1 MKCLRKSDIAKW
13 LDGELGDN
21 PLVTEHLDSCAS
33 CRSELE
39 SAKRVIDLVRASA
52 YSFEPSDSFES
63 GFWQKV
69 NASIKEPWYR
79 SFLEGMEGLVPR
91 LAFSPVLTVLMA
103 AMLVGGSGGI
113 LTGLRSMDNQ
123 ETGISLR
130 HVTGYSDYKGLP
142 ASSVAAAYLQWS
154 ERKSS

>member
-1 MKCLRKSDIAKW
+1 MKCLQKSAIAKW
-13 LDGELGDN
+13 LDGELGPD
-21 PLVTEHLDSCAS
+21 PALAEHFNACVS

-39 SAKRVIDLVRASA
+39 SAKRVRDLVRSSA
-52 YSFEPSDSFES
+52 YSLEPSDAFES

-79 SFLEGMEGLVPR
+79 NVLKGMEGLVPR

-113 LTGLRSMDNQ
+113 LTGLRSMDNA
-123 ETGISLR
+123 EGGISLR
-130 HVTGYSDYKGLP
+130 RVTGYSDYKGLP

-154 ERKSS
+154 EREKS